1 MVATHN
7 KVNRKNANGENSM
20 NNSELITD
28 INKVK
33 VTSIN
38 VDVSYYHII
47 AYLIQKY
54 HLHLFTISMSVR
66 FDKN

>member
-38 VDVSYYHII
+38 VDVRYY
-47 AYLIQKY
+47 
-54 HLHLFTISMSVR
+54 R
-66 FDKN
+66 